1 MLFPRMA
8 VATRLYV
15 GFGLIL
21 ALLVV
26 LTGIAVVKVDRIDEA
41 LRVNNDIHVQVQRYA
56 INFRGSAHDRS
67 IAVRDVVLS
76 PNASE
81 REKEIAAIAALA
93 DFYAQSA
100 VPLEKLINRPGAVPE
115 LARLYADIRSAASQ
129 AEATTETI
137 IAQVQAGDTEAAD
150 TLWRQ
155 AKPQYEQW
163 LAAINKLIDFKE
175 ARIQQSNQEAMT
187 EAGSFLSVIFTA
199 LVLAL
204 ILSTAVAWSVARSIV
219 RQLGAEP
226 LALAEVAG
234 HVARGDLQ
242 PVGVIERAEPGSVLA
257 SLGAMQTSLARV
269 VGQVR
274 QASNAVTLGSDDIA
288 AGNAGLLQR
297 TEEQAA
303 SLQQAAS
310 SMEQMTAS
318 VRHNADSARQ
328 ATHVAASASAAAR
341 KGGAVVAEVVATM
354 NDITAS
360 SQKMADIIGVID
372 AIAFQ
377 TNILA
382 LNAAVEAARAGGQG
396 KGFAVV
402 AGEVRALAQR
412 SADAA
417 REIKGLID
425 SSVTKV
431 EQGARLVGDAGDTMT
446 DIVSQ
451 AERVASL
458 MAEISSAT
466 EEQTHGIAQVRD
478 AVSQLDSATQQN
490 AAMVEQSA
498 AAAQT
503 LKQQAA
509 QLAEVVSLFRLSWAE
524 EAGEQAAS
532 PRYRAMRSLQSASP
546 RLASGS

>member
-1 MLFPRMA
+1 MFFSRMT

-15 GFGLIL
+15 GFGMIL

-26 LTGIAVVKVDRIDEA
+26 LTGIAVVKVNRIDDA

-76 PNASE
+76 PTVME
-81 REKEIAAIAALA
+81 RDREIATIAALA
-93 DFYAQSA
+93 DFYAESSA
-100 VPLEKLINRPGAVPE
+100 PLERLINRPGAVPE
-115 LARLYADIRSAASQ
+115 LGVLYADIRSAASR
-129 AEATTETI
+129 AEATTDAI
-137 IAQVQAGDTEAAD
+137 IAKVQAGDTTAAQA
-150 TLWRQ
+150 LWTN

-163 LAAINKLIDFKE
+163 LATINKLIDFKE
-175 ARIQQSNQEAMT
+175 ARIQESNQEAMS
-187 EAGSFLSVIFTA
+187 EADSFLGVIFTA

-204 ILSTAVAWSVARSIV
+204 LLSAAVAWSVARSIV

-226 LALAEVAG
+226 AVLAEVAS

-242 PVGVIERAEPGSVLA
+242 PVHGVEQAQPDSVLA
-257 SLGAMQTSLARV
+257 SLGAMRGSLAHV

-274 QASNAVTLGSDDIA
+274 QASNAVTWGSEDIA
-288 AGNAGLLQR
+288 GGNAGLLRR

-310 SMEQMTAS
+310 SMEKMTAS

-328 ATHVAASASAAAR
+328 ATQVAAAASAAAH
-341 KGGAVVAEVVATM
+341 KGVAVVNQVVATM
-354 NDITAS
+354 DEITDS
-360 SQKMADIIGVID
+360 SNKMADIIGVID
-372 AIAFQ
+372 SIAFQ

-396 KGFAVV
+396 RGFAVV

-412 SADAA
+412 SAHAA
-417 REIKGLID
+417 KEIKTLID
-425 SSVTKV
+425 SSVSKV

-446 DIVSQ
+446 DIVNQ
-451 AERVASL
+451 AQSVASL
-458 MAEISSAT
+458 MAAISTAT
-466 EEQTHGIAQVRD
+466 DEQTHGIAQVGD

-498 AAAQT
+498 AAAQA

-509 QLAEVVSLFRLSWAE
+509 QLAEVVSVFRLSWEEREHAHAE
-524 EAGEQAAS
+524 A
-532 PRYRAMRSLQSASP
+532 RSVSMPQHPSVHLTYSV
-546 RLASGS
+546 